1 MMGKRYYMVD
11 VESYIFDGVFEDGD
25 YVPEEEYQRLKNSN
39 RAEQKLWLIKQV
51 VEENIGIADFIEEE
65 SDE

>member
-1 MMGKRYYMVD
+1 MGKRYYMVD